1 MVLRAHAERVGADR
15 AKAAEALRREVR
27 RPEREYL
34 EAHRQ
39 EERPADR
46 EAQEERRAKTAR
58 RNASPCRTCF

>member
-27 RPEREYL
+27 EYL

-46 EAQEERRAKTAR
+46 EAQEERRTKTAR